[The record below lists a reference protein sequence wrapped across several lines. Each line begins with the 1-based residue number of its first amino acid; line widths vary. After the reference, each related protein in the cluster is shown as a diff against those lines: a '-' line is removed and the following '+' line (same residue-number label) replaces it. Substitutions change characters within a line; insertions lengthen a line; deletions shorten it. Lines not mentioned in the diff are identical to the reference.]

1 MKRGLF
7 RDAVLVAAPCAAVV
21 AGLASVDHHQRL
33 VEAGY
38 RVGALE
44 KERAALVLEVE
55 HRRMR
60 VASLSSPA
68 RLLAEARERDLPL
81 DYPLAWNEIRTAEE
95 AARLV
100 APKPVPAKPAARPGA
115 TRTAASKAPA
125 PKPKGRRR

>member
-1 MKRGLF
+1 MRRGLF

-44 KERAALVLEVE
+44 NERAALILEVE
-55 HRRMR
+55 HMR
-60 VASLSSPA
+60 VRVANLSSPA
-68 RLLAEARERDLPL
+68 RLLAEAREKNLPL
-81 DYPLAWNEIRTAEE
+81 DYPLNWNVVSSAAE

-100 APKPVPAKPAARPGA
+100 APKPEAR
-115 TRTAASKAPA
+115 S
-125 PKPKGRRR
+125 PKPEAGKPSAPRGKKARRP

>member
-44 KERAALVLEVE
+44 SERAALVLEVE
-55 HRRMR
+55 HMR
-60 VASLSSPA
+60 VRVANLSSPA
-68 RLLAEARERDLPL
+68 RLLAEARERKLPL
-81 DYPLAWNEIRTAEE
+81 DYPLHWNVVSTPAE
-95 AARLV
+95 AARIT
-100 APKPVPAKPAARPGA
+100 APKPAPAAPQTASGKAAAPRGKKARRP
-115 TRTAASKAPA
+115 
-125 PKPKGRRR
+125 

>member
-44 KERAALVLEVE
+44 SERAALVLEVE
-55 HRRMR
+55 HMRMR
-60 VASLSSPA
+60 VANLSSPA
-68 RLLAEARERDLPL
+68 RLLAEARERKIPL
-81 DYPLAWNEIRTAEE
+81 DYPLHWNVVGSAAE

-100 APKPVPAKPAARPGA
+100 APKPSTSAVTTASGKAAAPRGKKARRP
-115 TRTAASKAPA
+115 
-125 PKPKGRRR
+125 

>member
-44 KERAALVLEVE
+44 SERAALVLEVE
-55 HRRMR
+55 HMR
-60 VASLSSPA
+60 VRVANLSSPA
-68 RLLAEARERDLPL
+68 RLLAEARERNLPL
-81 DYPLAWNEIRTAEE
+81 DYPLHWNVVASGAE

-100 APKPVPAKPAARPGA
+100 APKPAPAAPTTASGKAAAPRGKKSRRP
-115 TRTAASKAPA
+115 
-125 PKPKGRRR
+125 